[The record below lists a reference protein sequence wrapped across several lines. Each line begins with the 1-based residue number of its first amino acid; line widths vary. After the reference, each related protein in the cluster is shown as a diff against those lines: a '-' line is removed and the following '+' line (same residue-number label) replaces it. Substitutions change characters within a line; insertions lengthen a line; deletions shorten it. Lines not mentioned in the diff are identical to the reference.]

1 MDSASL
7 LWGNFMYWQ
16 SDDQDLV
23 TTANRN
29 SGTQQTQV
37 ETVFTFTQWDWLPL
51 EILEGDCF
59 STSILQGLGELHFTL
74 IFIEIFKIRDSERCL
89 YQNQNQVKN
98 GHWNQDG
105 SSIKFP
111 HKFWKIS
118 SQCLLSQ
125 VPLSSLLDYF
135 WAEKIFPENRHAAP
149 QRFLTQKLARHCVS
163 VRTFF

>member
-1 MDSASL
+1 MHSLILDHDDIQDVHMDVHGQKPFLRTGA
-7 LWGNFMYWQ
+7 
-16 SDDQDLV
+16 
-23 TTANRN
+23 
-29 SGTQQTQV
+29 
-37 ETVFTFTQWDWLPL
+37 L

-111 HKFWKIS
+111 HKF
-118 SQCLLSQ
+118 
-125 VPLSSLLDYF
+125 
-135 WAEKIFPENRHAAP
+135 
-149 QRFLTQKLARHCVS
+149 
-163 VRTFF
+163 